1 MDIIQLVSV
10 VTWGVSNICLCS
22 RTVLLDRDNK
32 DKKKASLPKSQIV
45 RKPHSS
51 SLPSL
56 SGGSSGRDRTLN
68 SAIPGPSQSSYSG
81 LGPGRG
87 ASSAR
92 PHSPGQR
99 AVPRPL
105 PTNHSP
111 SQYQTSRPAS
121 QPSQTTDHQHRSQA
135 KYPSALKSNSS
146 KPMNTEIMKKT
157 LRSANATGNLKRG
170 QFLSPSSALCRV
182 PIHWHKQIPWKF
194 RFCFLGFSW
203 VLFLRTRN
211 ITYQSNR
218 KVLILCFQDDRIV
231 QQVYTIQTCITIRLC

>member
-1 MDIIQLVSV
+1 MVCLSLDNHGYHCLLLSPGEGGRGTACSSFSSLVSSL
-10 VTWGVSNICLCS
+10 TILCF

-32 DKKKASLPKSQIV
+32 DKKNANLPKSQIV

-51 SLPSL
+51 LP
-56 SGGSSGRDRTLN
+56 SSGRDRTLN

-105 PTNHSP
+105 PTSNSSP

-121 QPSQTTDHQHRSQA
+121 QPSQATDHQHRSQA
-135 KYPSALKSNSS
+135 KYPSALKSNPS

-157 LRSANATGNLKRG
+157 LRSANATGIIKRASFMST
-170 QFLSPSSALCRV
+170 QC
-182 PIHWHKQIPWKF
+182 
-194 RFCFLGFSW
+194 
-203 VLFLRTRN
+203 
-211 ITYQSNR
+211 Y
-218 KVLILCFQDDRIV
+218 
-231 QQVYTIQTCITIRLC
+231 